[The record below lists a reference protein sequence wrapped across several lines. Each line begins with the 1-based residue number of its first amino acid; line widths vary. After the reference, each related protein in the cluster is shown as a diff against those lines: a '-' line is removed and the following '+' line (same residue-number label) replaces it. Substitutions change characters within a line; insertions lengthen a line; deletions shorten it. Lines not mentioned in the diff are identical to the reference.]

1 MKIIKRKIECALL
14 EPTIIEDSRGWFQ
27 MPFSIVEINSL
38 GLKFERVF
46 QLDHSY
52 SAESGIIRGPNY
64 QKRPFNQAKIVRV
77 VKGAVY
83 SVGID
88 IDPNRILSDNL
99 VEKCCEP
106 L

>member
-1 MKIIKRKIECALL
+1 MELSRTKNTTRNIIFGICYKFVA
-14 EPTIIEDSRGWFQ
+14 T
-27 MPFSIVEINSL
+27 L
-38 GLKFERVF
+38 GPLKFERVF

-88 IDPNRILSDNL
+88 IDPNSTNYGYSVGYILSA
-99 VEKCCEP
+99 
-106 L
+106 